1 MQKDGFTMKTKHST
15 ETDPHRAILIK
26 SILLIA
32 VLITGVILLYI
43 HSANASPAPQGTVST
58 SSAETSSAEMKPTC
72 SVRVSGGSYLYQGS
86 SMSLEELRTA
96 LHGTDLT
103 VSISG
108 EAGDA
113 LDALL
118 KMLEEESHAYVVNE
132 SLGEMY

>member
-1 MQKDGFTMKTKHST
+1 MQKDGFTMKTKHSK

-43 HSANASPAPQGTVST
+43 HSANASPAPGSVST
-58 SSAETSSAEMKPTC
+58 SSAETSPAEIKPTC
-72 SVRVSGGSYLYQGS
+72 SVRISGGSYLYQGS

-108 EAGDA
+108 ETGDA